1 MRDLFKAPR
10 QKITKE
16 NYNNYN
22 NFCQKKSA
30 PKNVKKPRKFLS
42 IL

>member
-1 MRDLFKAPR
+1 M
-10 QKITKE
+10 

-30 PKNVKKPRKFLS
+30 PKNVKKITEISVNS
-42 IL
+42 ITLKL